1 MPSEQPGHVVALN
14 VLLAGIVISNT
25 SVNFSPVFKPS
36 VFVDPITLH
45 KAQPCQQQKTSFTI
59 YTPEKKKKKRG
70 CPSQRNNYCTE
81 IGATGGLPISVHPET
96 MRPSRQLD
104 ITELM
109 EFHPG
114 PMMACVAI
122 LLLPNWSAG
131 QVFVRRDKHHKEAT
145 EATHMTQTHC
155 TGSTQ
160 QTHNNRHTTAT
171 LQWKTTSGY
180 LKIEKINFIIV
191 SIAWRLTASQQLA
204 SSFCFSRSLFCNKPD
219 SWPKVEELQQR
230 KNTKH
235 NTSVHQVFGGKISKA
250 AF

>member
-70 CPSQRNNYCTE
+70 CPSQRNNCTE
-81 IGATGGLPISVHPET
+81 IGATGGLPISVQPET

-114 PMMACVAI
+114 PMMAVW
-122 LLLPNWSAG
+122 PS
-131 QVFVRRDKHHKEAT
+131 
-145 EATHMTQTHC
+145 
-155 TGSTQ
+155 
-160 QTHNNRHTTAT
+160 
-171 LQWKTTSGY
+171 
-180 LKIEKINFIIV
+180 
-191 SIAWRLTASQQLA
+191 
-204 SSFCFSRSLFCNKPD
+204 SSFPIGQQAKCLSVVTNITRKP
-219 SWPKVEELQQR
+219 QR
-230 KNTKH
+230 PLT
-235 NTSVHQVFGGKISKA
+235 
-250 AF
+250 